1 MASIKQS
8 AIQLVLKAKD
18 ALSGK
23 VRQSAQSLDYL
34 KGEAAELKEQLG
46 KLKDQKTLLSSFEQ
60 QTRATHEA
68 GKAFRA
74 AQAKVER
81 LARELDQAEK
91 PTKAMQS
98 ALNRARQEVKKSN
111 TAYGRQRETLA
122 KLRGQLT
129 KAGLSSSKLA
139 QQQQKLSDEID
150 ETGYAFE
157 KANKKAKAADRTLK
171 KNTLK
176 KVARDAEQASS
187 GIGRLTRRFTALIA
201 AGAGLYT
208 IKRGIESILTTGDK
222 FERLNVQLEAIM
234 GSMAEGE
241 RALAW
246 IKDFTRNTPFQLEE
260 VSEAF
265 VRLKAFGL
273 DPMDGTMQAI
283 VDQASKLGGG
293 MERLNGITLAVGQAW
308 AKQKLQGEEI
318 LQLVERG
325 VPVWEMLEKA
335 TGKNV
340 QELQKLSTAGKL
352 GRDTIAL
359 LIAEIGKSSEGAAAK
374 NMSLLSGYVS
384 NLKDSWQNFLGEIAD
399 SGALEY
405 TKNLLGDI
413 ANKIE
418 AMNQDGRLQTL
429 AQKISDAFVAM
440 GDAVRHTL
448 SGLTFEGVVARIQ
461 TGFAAITGVMGKLQT
476 TFTVTSN
483 TVSFFFNSLSLAVKG
498 FAATFLYTV
507 GEIIY
512 GWGKIAEV
520 LGADSIAKSLQG
532 TTNYLRSLG
541 KEFAKQTAEDANDA
555 KNSLVGIYDAL
566 SKKHQSTQQDIRR
579 ENKVTVEAAREEQKQ
594 YQKELEQ
601 TGSTAKQTAETT
613 KAAFTDA
620 ADAINQIN
628 GAETRTELA
637 SLGVAIA
644 EAFTEGTLSLEEYTK
659 ATEASRQKLAELAAE
674 SEKTKEALKDTGDAA
689 ESSAKQQETSVHS
702 MAGAMAA
709 HYNHLT
715 SELMGMSAAA
725 HDAFVNMGNI
735 GSVQANTAI
744 DGISELKNQ
753 LQETNDQL
761 DKLKYNPVGDFVGIS
776 TWMTET
782 ARNAA
787 FVKKEFLQQKIVLED
802 LLESYEQGE
811 VTARRFVQ
819 QGERT
824 AEALNL
830 LNNQDLDRLNN
841 AIRSAEQTMS
851 QLGDSS
857 RNTLDS
863 LQDELDQLQ
872 GKQDDIEKRRYEN
885 RQNDLKDQKEEA
897 VVSGDQ
903 QAIKNLNK
911 ALQVSEQIYS
921 ERRKE
926 AQQEKRNAR
935 QQDQVTRTATPTR
948 IERQPPQK
956 VIRLEYP
963 NGGVNVGIAP
973 TDETKLLEALKNAG
987 MRTL

>member
-1 MASIKQS
+1 MPSIKET
-8 AIQLVLKAKD
+8 ALRLVLKARD
-18 ALSGK
+18 TLSRPVK
-23 VRQSAQSLDYL
+23 ESAASLESL
-34 KGEAAELKEQLG
+34 RGEAKTLKSHLTELEKQ
-46 KLKDQKTLLSSFEQ
+46 QRLLSSFQ
-60 QTRATHEA
+60 KQTVAVREA
-68 GKAFRA
+68 GRAFREA
-74 AQAKVER
+74 EDKVEG
-81 LARELDQAEK
+81 LAREYQQAEK
-91 PTKAMQS
+91 PTKTLQRRLESARKSVTAANQS
-98 ALNRARQEVKKSN
+98 YQQQRHKLAELRQGLK
-111 TAYGRQRETLA
+111 Q
-122 KLRGQLT
+122 
-129 KAGLSSSKLA
+129 AGLSNRDLA
-139 QQQQKLSDEID
+139 RQQDRVTREVQ
-150 ETGYAFE
+150 ETSAAFG
-157 KANKKAKAADRTLK
+157 KATRRVKEASRNFRRSGLK
-171 KNTLK
+171 N
-176 KVARDAEQASS
+176 VARDAEKASS
-187 GIGRLTRRFTALIA
+187 GIGRLTRRFAGLVA
-201 AGAGLYT
+201 ATAGLYT
-208 IKRGIESILTTGDK
+208 IKRSIESILTTGDK
-222 FERLNVQLEAIM
+222 FERLSVQLEAIM

-241 RALAW
+241 QALAW
-246 IKDFTRNTPFQLEE
+246 IKDFTKNTPFQLEE

-283 VDQASKLGGG
+283 IDQTSKLGGG
-293 MERLNGITLAVGQAW
+293 FDRLRGISVGIGQAW
-308 AKQKLQGEEI
+308 AKQRLQGEEI

-325 VPVWEMLEKA
+325 IPVWEMLESV
-335 TGKNV
+335 TGKNAL
-340 QELQKLSTAGKL
+340 ELRKLSEAGKL
-352 GRDTIAL
+352 GRDVIAE
-359 LIAEIGKSSEGAAAK
+359 LIKEIGKSADGAAAK
-374 NMSLLSGYVS
+374 NMTLLSGYVS
-384 NLKDSWQNFLGEIAD
+384 NLKDSWSYFLDEVAD

-405 TKNLLGDI
+405 VKNLLGDL
-413 ANKIE
+413 ALKIE
-418 AMNQDGRLQTL
+418 AMNKDGRLQAL

-440 GDAVRHTL
+440 GNAIQDAL
-448 SGLTFEGVVARIQ
+448 SGITLEDFVARLQ
-461 TGFAAITGVMGKLQT
+461 SGFTTITTVLDKVKT

-483 TVSFFFNSLSLAVKG
+483 TISFFFNSFSLAVKG
-498 FAATFLYTV
+498 FASAFLYTI

-520 LGADSIAKSLQG
+520 MGADNIARSLQG
-532 TTNYLRSLG
+532 TTHYLRSLG

-555 KNSLVGIYDAL
+555 KNSLIGIYDAL

-601 TGSTAKQTAETT
+601 TGNAAKKTAETT

-689 ESSAKQQETSVHS
+689 ESSAQQQETSVQS

-761 DKLKYNPVGDFVGIS
+761 DKLKYDPVGDFVGIS

-787 FVKKEFLQQKIVLED
+787 FVKKEFLQQKIALED

-811 VTARRFVQ
+811 VSARRFVQ

-824 AEALNL
+824 AETLNL

-841 AIRSAEQTMS
+841 AIRSVEQTMS

-885 RQNDLKDQKEEA
+885 RQNDLKAQKEEA
-897 VVSGDQ
+897 VASGDQ
-903 QAIKNLNK
+903 KAIKNLNK

-921 ERRKE
+921 ERRRQT
-926 AQQEKRNAR
+926 QQEKRSTR
-935 QQDQVTRTATPTR
+935 QQDQVTQTAMPTR